1 MNLKVSIMKTFKFI
15 DFAENLVFPRRPMS
29 RPMRVQCASNARPMR
44 VQCVTNGFGQETR
57 SSRIFCTAPM
67 LFRIHAETS
76 AGPLTCRSPTIKMK
90 FDGAQKAAEHLVVA
104 PALPWARWQ
113 QVGNMQL
120 PYQHVQTKQNPA
132 RADRCS
138 LGSSLR
144 PITQRQ

>member
-1 MNLKVSIMKTFKFI
+1 MKTFKFI
-15 DFAENLVFPRRPMS
+15 NFAENLVFPRRPMS

-57 SSRIFCTAPM
+57 SSSISGQFPCFSASTQRLAP
-67 LFRIHAETS
+67 AP
-76 AGPLTCRSPTIKMK
+76 ACRSPTIKMK

-104 PALPWARWQ
+104 PALPWPRWQ

-120 PYQHVQTKQNPA
+120 PYQHVQKQNPA

-138 LGSSLR
+138 LGG
-144 PITQRQ
+144 TQRPNHSAKIAVPHGGVS